1 MNEAGTVKQ
10 YTVVWSKVHKTANSN
25 FKGIFFFTSQFGW
38 AKAKQSPK
46 SKHLKAQKLS
56 LTIIFIWSLPLFW
69 LKADHC
75 VLWLRSSEWWL
86 LFHTQ
91 GHWCYKETSWT
102 SRWVDFSNDFY
113 DFNVQKWSFLL
124 VFFLIESSCCMNFP
138 WNVKY
143 SLASLQDTNSKDH
156 RPINIVLKLWL

>member
-10 YTVVWSKVHKTANSN
+10 YTQWCGQKFIKTQTLISKA
-25 FKGIFFFTSQFGW
+25 IFFTSQFGW

-91 GHWCYKETSWT
+91 GHWCYKGTSWT

-113 DFNVQKWSFLL
+113 DFSVQKRSSFISFL
-124 VFFLIESSCCMNFP
+124 FNRI
-138 WNVKY
+138 
-143 SLASLQDTNSKDH
+143 
-156 RPINIVLKLWL
+156 IVLYEFSLKC